1 MRPSSEATR
10 RRAVALTAVLL
21 VALVVRVL
29 ALVLLGDAARPHG
42 DEGYYVYAARSLVDG
57 AGYPGSVRPP
67 GWPAFMAAVMLV
79 FGKGLTAVRVAQIG
93 VSLVMIA
100 LVFDLVVRRFGTA
113 AALVS
118 ALLCALHPEL
128 VHYTH
133 FLWAETLA
141 TTLLVAILWTLDR
154 FDGDRRARWLVGAG
168 VLLGAAVLTRE
179 MLLYFAPVVL
189 VWLWWRE
196 GFRIGPT
203 VHGAALVVVPL
214 LLVVLPWT
222 ARNYALHGSFVLVST
237 TRWLPIAQGNLLPAH
252 GSNLQLGWSHE
263 FAQRYRQMPD
273 ELEREAYAREVA
285 LQAIRAEQPTW
296 ILRKIQRNWYLLFEP
311 RTQLARF
318 AGRRWFG
325 AAAQPLVVQ
334 LVPIEAWT
342 YVLLSSLGIVALWL
356 VPGGPTKLL
365 VVGAIVMHL
374 GIYTVANANHRFRL
388 PLQPLLMLYAGPLVV
403 GWRAAL
409 ARSRARWIGA
419 LVSLAIFVTIV
430 AVHVHRSG
438 GMGMV
443 PRLAKQLVDD

>member
-100 LVFDLVVRRFGTA
+100 LVFDLVARRFGTA

>member
-1 MRPSSEATR
+1 MRSSSDATR
-10 RRAVALTAVLL
+10 RRAAALTAVLL

-29 ALVLLGDAARPHG
+29 ALLLFGDAAKPHG
-42 DEGYYVYAARSLVDG
+42 DEGYYVFAARSLADG

-93 VSLVMIA
+93 VSLVTIA
-100 LVFDLVVRRFGTA
+100 LVFDLVARRFGTA
-113 AALVS
+113 AAVVS

-141 TTLLVAILWTLDR
+141 TTLLLAVLWALDR
-154 FDGDRRARWLVGAG
+154 FEDDRRARWLVGAG
-168 VLLGAAVLTRE
+168 ALLGAAVLTRE
-179 MLLYFAPVVL
+179 MLLYVAPVAL
-189 VWLWWRE
+189 AWLWWRE
-196 GFRIGPT
+196 GFRLGPT
-203 VHGAALVVVPL
+203 VRRAALVVAPL

-222 ARNYALHGSFVLVST
+222 VRNYALHDAFVLVST
-237 TRWLPIAQGNLLPAH
+237 TRWLPIAQGNALPTH
-252 GSNLQLGWSHE
+252 GSNLQLGWSKE
-263 FAQRYRQMPD
+263 IAERYRQIPD

-325 AAAQPLVVQ
+325 EAAQPLVVQ
-334 LVPIEAWT
+334 LVPIEAWA

-356 VPGGPTKLL
+356 VPGGPTKWL
-365 VVGAIVMHL
+365 VVGAIAVHFV
-374 GIYTVANANHRFRL
+374 IYTVANANHRFRL
-388 PLQPLLMLYAGPLVV
+388 PLQPLLLLYAGPLVV

-409 ARSRARWIGA
+409 ARSRTRWIGA
-419 LVSLAIFVTIV
+419 LVSLAIFVSIV
-430 AVHVHRSG
+430 TVHVHRAG

-443 PRLAKQLVDD
+443 PRLAKQLADE